1 MEEQALWKIW
11 QDFGVVST
19 PATDSAGS
27 IRVYAHS
34 TETCSSAPTAVIL
47 RQTEVPE
54 VLNVQMNE
62 SEKKK
67 KNQLL
72 LCGIHMNDRKHQNKR
87 KKINLYTF
95 LEGKL
100 PLRIIHIKHRQPH

>member
-1 MEEQALWKIW
+1 MTVASTT
-11 QDFGVVST
+11 VVSPVT
-19 PATDSAGS
+19 QGRKSKNT
-27 IRVYAHS
+27 
-34 TETCSSAPTAVIL
+34 L
-47 RQTEVPE
+47 RLDREHKRDIIQVPE

-67 KNQLL
+67 KINSY
-72 LCGIHMNDRKHQNKR
+72 CAGYIWTMKNIKISE
-87 KKINLYTF
+87 KKIIYIHF